1 MMQTFQSDPA
11 EQLDKKDN
19 LSLVTISAMEMMSSE
34 TGHYHRVPL
43 LEGTKKTIEKALCLT
58 D

>member
-34 TGHYHRVPL
+34 TGHYHRVTL
-43 LEGTKKTIEKALCLT
+43 LEGTKENNR
-58 D
+58 